1 MNTRWLLALLSAVV
15 PMAALAQAPPAAE
28 RPEEVH
34 TLPPVKAELVEIDAV
49 VTDRKG
55 EPVRG
60 LRPEDF
66 EVREDGKRQR
76 ITYFKDGRGRP
87 VPVLADAPAL
97 PAAETPAS
105 APEDWQGRYIVLAVD
120 DLNMEPASFAQAKRA
135 FRRFAEEQVG
145 EDDLVAVVTTS
156 GSLGHYQ
163 PFTRPGIALA
173 RAIDRLAPR
182 PRMDTSAGFLH
193 MSEYQAELI
202 ERGDRDALRL
212 AVQEILESQPGSQ
225 YSFAASEAEST
236 ARRIVAETV
245 HRARATLGTIEDVV
259 RSLAPLEGRK
269 VMILASDGFLV
280 GLGTRSSQA
289 FDLRDIVD
297 AATRSGVVIYGVDTR
312 GLVALVPGGDASS
325 RSTPVMSAPGVR
337 ESIEHQSMQALR
349 DAMHTLADDTGGFL
363 VAGTNDLASGFKRI
377 VVDNDAY
384 YVLAYEPT
392 NGERNG
398 KFRKIQVRLP
408 GRRGLRVRTRKGY
421 FAPDDRNAPSVAAL
435 RAEAAATQAARREA
449 DLHRGLSSLFPL
461 RELPV
466 GLSADFLRRP
476 PMGSQVV
483 VSALIDLAK
492 ARFEA
497 AGDRQKAVL
506 EVVAMIY
513 DEKGEV
519 AENLQAERVTL
530 SLGAERHQLA
540 LQEGL
545 RYQKSAAL
553 KPGLYQVR
561 VVVREEGTGRLGSAS
576 EWVEVPEVAAGK
588 LALSSLF
595 LSAGPAET
603 ITPAAASAERPPV
616 REVQA
621 LKRFRRS
628 EALSFQLY
636 VYEPARD
643 GAGATD
649 VVLQAQVWAGPRQMA
664 ASPVGPVIF
673 EDEGGG
679 PIPYT
684 SSFPLGSF
692 APGSYELRVAVSD
705 RKSGQ
710 SQVRR
715 VTFLLE

>member
-1 MNTRWLLALLSAVV
+1 MKAHRLLAGLLAVLPV
-15 PMAALAQAPPAAE
+15 LAFSQTPAREPP
-28 RPEEVH
+28 PEVH
-34 TLPPVKAELVEIDAV
+34 TLPPVKAELVQIDVV

-66 EVREDGKRQR
+66 EVLEDGKRQR
-76 ITYFKDGRGRP
+76 VTHFKDGRGRP
-87 VPVLADAPAL
+87 VPLLVDAPAL
-97 PAAETPAS
+97 PAVEAPPAV
-105 APEDWQGRYIVLAVD
+105 PEDGQGRYIVLAVD
-120 DLNMEPASFAQAKRA
+120 DMNMDPANFAQAKRA

-145 EDDLVAVVTTS
+145 EDDLVAVVTSS
-156 GSLGHYQ
+156 GSLGHYHS
-163 PFTRPGIALA
+163 FTRPGIALA
-173 RAIDRLAPR
+173 RAIDRLTPR
-182 PRMDTSAGFLH
+182 PRMDTSPGFYH

-202 ERGDRDALRL
+202 DRGDRDALRL
-212 AVQEILESQPGSQ
+212 AVEEILQSQPGSQ

-245 HRARATLGTIEDVV
+245 HRSRATLGTIEDVV

-325 RSTPVMSAPGVR
+325 RVTPVMSAPGVR
-337 ESIEHQSMQALR
+337 ESIEHQSTQALR

-363 VAGTNDLASGFKRI
+363 VSSTNDLASGFKRI
-377 VVDNDAY
+377 VVDNDQY

-392 NGERNG
+392 NEARNG
-398 KFRKIQVRLP
+398 KFRKIEVRLP

-421 FAPDDRNAPSVAAL
+421 FAPDDRRAPSVATL
-435 RAEAAATQAARREA
+435 RAEAAATEAARREA
-449 DLHRGLSSLFPL
+449 DLHRGLASLFPL

-466 GLSADFLRRP
+466 GLSADFVRLP
-476 PMGSQVV
+476 PAGSQVV

-497 AGDRQKAVL
+497 AGDRQQAVL

-519 AENLQAERVTL
+519 AANLQAERAAL
-530 SLGAERHQLA
+530 SFGAQRFEAAR
-540 LQEGL
+540 QEGL

-561 VVVREEGTGRLGSAS
+561 VAVREEGTGRLGSAA
-576 EWVEVPEVAAGK
+576 EWVEVPEVAVGK
-588 LALSSLF
+588 LALSSVF
-595 LSAGPAET
+595 LSAGPAEP
-603 ITPAAASAERPPV
+603 IHPASTGAERPPV

-628 EALSFQLY
+628 EALYFQLY
-636 VYEPARD
+636 VYDPARD
-643 GAGATD
+643 GTGATD
-649 VVLQAQVWAGPRQMA
+649 VVLQAQLWAGPRQVA
-664 ASPVGPVIF
+664 ASPVGPVTF
-673 EDEGGG
+673 EDKGGV
-679 PIPYT
+679 PTPYT
-684 SSFPLGSF
+684 SSFPLASLT
-692 APGSYELRVAVSD
+692 PGSYELRLAVSD

-710 SQVRR
+710 NEVRR
-715 VTFLLE
+715 VTFLVE